1 MIRIKHQLL
10 LNAQA
15 SKKEGEV
22 EGGGIF
28 VCPHFPLP
36 PNFVPTKLARHLI
49 YKIIN
54 PKIIDII
61 FATKDAV
68 NALENFNSRN

>member
-1 MIRIKHQLL
+1 MARFARQIER
-10 LNAQA
+10 
-15 SKKEGEV
+15 SGEQKGRGV

-28 VCPHFPLP
+28 VCPHFPPP

-54 PKIIDII
+54 PKIIDTI

-68 NALENFNSRN
+68 NALGNFNSKN